1 MIMMLTVTTVTLI
14 LSQAVAKWSQAKA
27 ASGAN
32 SGDWHDPD
40 FDDDVVD
47 DDVDDDGVYDD
58 VVVVVDD
65 DVFDEW

>member
-1 MIMMLTVTTVTLI
+1 MLLFMIMMLTVTTVTLI

-32 SGDWHDPD
+32 SGDWHDPA

-47 DDVDDDGVYDD
+47 DAVDGVRRI
-58 VVVVVDD
+58 
-65 DVFDEW
+65 

>member
-1 MIMMLTVTTVTLI
+1 MLLFMIMMLTVTTVTLI

-32 SGDWHDPD
+32 SGDWHDPA

-47 DDVDDDGVYDD
+47 D
-58 VVVVVDD
+58 VVVVVVN
-65 DVFDEW
+65 DVVVDGVVDEW

>member
-1 MIMMLTVTTVTLI
+1 MLLFMIMMLTVTTVTLI

-32 SGDWHDPD
+32 SGDWHDPA
-40 FDDDVVD
+40 FD
-47 DDVDDDGVYDD
+47 DDVDDDGVDDD

-65 DVFDEW
+65 DVVDEW